1 MNSTETK
8 DISTLDE
15 ILHATF
21 EKQRASG
28 VIQEIRSVAF
38 QNFTNLGFPT
48 VKHEEWKYSN
58 VGAISKTNYDFKAKS
73 DFSQTDL
80 EQIPLPHLKGNIL
93 YFVNGIYHPELSEII
108 SDAKKIQILPFSQAI
123 AENHEI
129 IVNYFG
135 KLANNQGEAFTAL
148 NTALASDGVVIKVKK
163 HQIVEE
169 PIILRF
175 ISDSR
180 QGNVGANVR
189 NLIVVEENA
198 QVKIAEAYRTMGEEK
213 VFVNSVTEIVVEKSA
228 MVDYY
233 KVQNES
239 DHSHHIGTTQVWQ
252 GESSYFYAA
261 TTTLNG
267 GFVRNNLNI
276 VLGGEHVESH
286 LYGLYVPN
294 GKQHVDNHTLV
305 DHQMPNCESNE
316 LYKGI
321 LMDKSTGVFNGKIFV
336 RQDAQKTNA
345 YQNCR
350 NVVTSDEAVMNTKP
364 QLEIWA
370 DDVKCSHGTT
380 TGQLNDD
387 AIFYMQAR
395 GIPKKEAVRLQLLA
409 FAQDVVSQ
417 IKIDSIREYIEELIH
432 EKLEF

>member
-1 MNSTETK
+1 MNSVETK
-8 DISTLDE
+8 DISAFHEVLQ
-15 ILHATF
+15 ATY
-21 EKQRASG
+21 ENNQASG
-28 VIQEIRSVAF
+28 VAIQQIRDNAF
-38 QNFTNLGFPT
+38 HNFVELGLPT
-48 VKHEEWKYSN
+48 TKHEEWKYSN
-58 VGAISKTNYDFKAKS
+58 VSALSKTKYNFKS
-73 DFSQTDL
+73 QSGFSQSDL
-80 EQIPLPHLKGNIL
+80 DTIPLPHLEGNIL
-93 YFVNGIYHPELSEII
+93 YFVNGVYDASLSTII
-108 SDAKKIQILPFSQAI
+108 SDSKKLQILPFSQALS
-123 AENHEI
+123 ENHELLLG
-129 IVNYFG
+129 YFN
-135 KLANNQGEAFTAL
+135 KYANATNEAFTAL
-148 NTALASDGVVIKVKK
+148 NTALASDGVVIKVPN
-163 HQIVEE
+163 HQVVEE

-175 ISDSR
+175 ITDSR
-180 QGNVGANVR
+180 KENVGTNLR
-189 NLIVVEENA
+189 NLIVVGENA
-198 QVKIAEAYRTMGEEK
+198 QVKIAEAHRTLGDEK
-213 VFVNSVTEIVVEKSA
+213 AFVNAFTEIVVGKSA

-239 DHSHHIGTTQVWQ
+239 DQSHHIGTTQVFQ
-252 GESSYFYAA
+252 EANSYFYAA
-261 TTTLNG
+261 TATLNG

-321 LMDKSTGVFNGKIFV
+321 LMDKSSGVFNGKIFV

-395 GIPKKEAVRLQLLA
+395 GIPKK
-409 FAQDVVSQ
+409 
-417 IKIDSIREYIEELIH
+417 KP
-432 EKLEF
+432 